1 MSFSSYRC
9 PGDRSRSSAK
19 RGEHG
24 AGTGGEAEV
33 GKKEMGLSRFDPGKG
48 PNISSCYHT
57 RRRDIKHS
65 VLESL
70 KMLDRDALSPK
81 LYENYLHYLNQVEE
95 VEFLGDRAY
104 LNCEDVLD
112 AHYLICNHFLKLG
125 EGIAGFG
132 PKDFGLLSSAVSR
145 QISSAYGSFI
155 HEDFWDIAASL
166 IFGLINDH
174 PFHDGNKRTAFL
186 SSVFFM
192 LEHGYTPNVDIPIIE
207 DFTVE
212 IADFKRAN
220 GRHMEV
226 HEISPRFKTMF
237 RKQDNRMSYIV
248 TFRELSHLLGQHGC
262 SIKDPSGN
270 FINVF
275 KGKTRVSQIGFPG
288 WGSEVSRAAI
298 STVRKST
305 ALLQENGVDAQVFF
319 KGADPL
325 SKLIGDY
332 EEPLRRLAYR

>member
-1 MSFSSYRC
+1 
-9 PGDRSRSSAK
+9 
-19 RGEHG
+19 
-24 AGTGGEAEV
+24 
-33 GKKEMGLSRFDPGKG
+33 
-48 PNISSCYHT
+48 
-57 RRRDIKHS
+57 
-65 VLESL
+65 
-70 KMLDRDALSPK
+70 MLDREALSPK
-81 LYENYLHYLNQVEE
+81 LYEHYLHYLNQIEE
-95 VEFLGDRAY
+95 VEFQGDRAY

-112 AHYLICNHFLKLG
+112 AHYLICDHFLKLG

-145 QISSAYGSFI
+145 QLSSAFGTFI
-155 HEDFWDIAASL
+155 YDDFWDIASSL

-192 LEHGYTPNVDIPIIE
+192 MEHGYVPNVEITEVE

-212 IADFKRAN
+212 IADYKRVH
-220 GRHMEV
+220 GHHMEV
-226 HEISPRFKTMF
+226 SEISPRFKAMF

-248 TFRELSHLLGQHGC
+248 TFRELNSLLRQHDC
-262 SIKDPSGN
+262 SIASPSGN
-270 FINVF
+270 FINVY
-275 KGKTRVSQIGFPG
+275 KGETRVAQIGFPD
-288 WGSEVSRAAI
+288 WGNEVSRAAI

-305 ALLQENGVDAQVFF
+305 GLIPENGVDAQVFF

-325 SKLIGDY
+325 SKLIGVY